1 MSNALARKKKRM
13 QPLGYSKSEL
23 IGIQRHAKA
32 QSNADYLIEE
42 SYYNV
47 RMMAYQALH
56 DKFGFG
62 HKRIIKVEQT
72 IDAYVENA
80 KDGTTGEELCF
91 YLKDKCK
98 IDVREETKWLMDKLT
113 VELQDGYFVEIDS
126 LNHTLRQRYAGQDK
140 DGNEKESVRT
150 IGYFGDMKQCI
161 KALLERYPRELSE
174 KAQISFDEY
183 LELLDKAYTR
193 SEQLVNSLGK

>member
-1 MSNALARKKKRM
+1 
-13 QPLGYSKSEL
+13 
-23 IGIQRHAKA
+23 
-32 QSNADYLIEE
+32 
-42 SYYNV
+42 
-47 RMMAYQALH
+47 
-56 DKFGFG
+56 
-62 HKRIIKVEQT
+62 
-72 IDAYVENA
+72 
-80 KDGTTGEELCF
+80 
-91 YLKDKCK
+91 
-98 IDVREETKWLMDKLT
+98 MDKLV

-126 LNHTLRQRYAGQDK
+126 LNHTLRQRYTGQDK

-193 SEQLVNSLGK
+193 SEQLAVHVNTTLNMRVFVAMETVNTVQISVDWMIHVRNGRKTKNE

>member
-1 MSNALARKKKRM
+1 MHWQERKKRM

-80 KDGTTGEELCF
+80 KDGTTGEELGF

-98 IDVREETKWLMDKLT
+98 IDVREETNKIPYRESFYL
-113 VELQDGYFVEIDS
+113 VERKIAPNCMIQAISFYWHRYLIILLCWVSALKHS
-126 LNHTLRQRYAGQDK
+126 LNFREIRSDRFMR
-140 DGNEKESVRT
+140 ESD
-150 IGYFGDMKQCI
+150 I
-161 KALLERYPRELSE
+161 
-174 KAQISFDEY
+174 
-183 LELLDKAYTR
+183 
-193 SEQLVNSLGK
+193 